1 MDIKEKLKLRPGMP
15 DDALLKDLIEDC
27 SQDLKDLLHT
37 DILTEAD
44 DSILKELV
52 LIRVNYN
59 RVEGIASESF
69 GGVSTSYLDDL
80 PKSLRRKIN
89 ARRRLP
95 R

>member
-1 MDIKEKLKLRPGMP
+1 MDLKEKLKLRPGMP

-27 SQDLKDLLHT
+27 SQDLKDLLHM

-52 LIRVNYN
+52 LIRVNHN
-59 RVEGIASESF
+59 RVEGIVSESF
-69 GGVSTSYLDDL
+69 SGVSTSYLDDL

>member
-1 MDIKEKLKLRPGMP
+1 MDLKEKLKLRPGMP

-52 LIRVNYN
+52 LIRVNHN